1 MYKRINIISVI
12 PLSLIILSSS
22 LIGQE
27 KLFIPRNIRTTYEKG
42 TRSFNGKPGPEYWL
56 NYSDYSIEV
65 EIDPANRQLT
75 GSEEIKYHNNSPDTL
90 KRIVIRL
97 YPNIYKRGSAR
108 DFQISAAAVDEGVTI
123 SEISINGLSINLE
136 NQSIFR
142 VLNALATIYLP
153 KPLPPNSAI
162 ELSIDWSFKISEKV
176 KLRVGVYDSTTAFV
190 GYWYPQVAVY
200 DDVDGW
206 DYNNYNG
213 TTEFYNDFSNF
224 EVKITMPNS
233 FGVWATGNFQNP
245 EEVLDNKIL
254 QKYFEANESD
264 SVVRIISTDDLKSSS
279 LFRQEGDSNTW
290 EFKAN
295 NVTDFAFAY
304 SDHYRWDGLRV
315 FTGGK
320 RNKQVFMQAIYPL
333 NSPDFENVSQYG
345 KEIIQYFS
353 QDTPGIDFPMSSFI
367 AFNNGRSGGGMEFP
381 MMINDG
387 SPDNLDGTADLTS
400 HEMAH
405 QYFPFFV
412 GTNEQKY
419 AFMDEAWAVMLPFKF
434 METFAGINARLI
446 TTVSNYEYLAGT
458 EVDIP
463 PMVTSISLSY
473 VSYRNSGYNR
483 SSIAYETLRDILGD
497 KIFLKALQEYV
508 NRWNGKHPTPYD
520 FFFTFEN
527 VTGNNLNWFWKP
539 WFFDYGY
546 PDLAI
551 KKVEIE
557 VQKIKVTI
565 QRVGNVPTPI
575 KLKLIFENKSTEE
588 IYFSANVWKEDD
600 GEFILEHYL
609 SGVLKE
615 VQLGDLTIPD
625 SNRQNNIFLVH

>member
-1 MYKRINIISVI
+1 
-12 PLSLIILSSS
+12 
-22 LIGQE
+22 
-27 KLFIPRNIRTTYEKG
+27 
-42 TRSFNGKPGPEYWL
+42 
-56 NYSDYSIEV
+56 
-65 EIDPANRQLT
+65 
-75 GSEEIKYHNNSPDTL
+75 
-90 KRIVIRL
+90 
-97 YPNIYKRGSAR
+97 
-108 DFQISAAAVDEGVTI
+108 
-123 SEISINGLSINLE
+123 
-136 NQSIFR
+136 
-142 VLNALATIYLP
+142 
-153 KPLPPNSAI
+153 
-162 ELSIDWSFKISEKV
+162 
-176 KLRVGVYDSTTAFV
+176 
-190 GYWYPQVAVY
+190 
-200 DDVDGW
+200 
-206 DYNNYNG
+206 
-213 TTEFYNDFSNF
+213 
-224 EVKITMPNS
+224 
-233 FGVWATGNFQNP
+233 
-245 EEVLDNKIL
+245 
-254 QKYFEANESD
+254 
-264 SVVRIISTDDLKSSS
+264 
-279 LFRQEGDSNTW
+279 
-290 EFKAN
+290 
-295 NVTDFAFAY
+295 
-304 SDHYRWDGLRV
+304 
-315 FTGGK
+315 
-320 RNKQVFMQAIYPL
+320 
-333 NSPDFENVSQYG
+333 
-345 KEIIQYFS
+345 
-353 QDTPGIDFPMSSFI
+353 
-367 AFNNGRSGGGMEFP
+367 
-381 MMINDG
+381 
-387 SPDNLDGTADLTS
+387 
-400 HEMAH
+400 
-405 QYFPFFV
+405 
-412 GTNEQKY
+412 
-419 AFMDEAWAVMLPFKF
+419 MDEAWAVMLPFKF